1 MYYVLIAPNMTGNLA
16 TFLEGSPL
24 WAYYAPGRCWVS
36 KRELTDNERNAARAA
51 GGRNS
56 THIVIPK
63 NNVVNS
69 LA

>member
-1 MYYVLIAPNMTGNLA
+1 MKYVLVAPNMTGNLA

-24 WAYYAPGRCWVS
+24 WAYYAPGKFWVS
-36 KRELTDNERNAARAA
+36 KGELTTTQRDAARGA

-56 THIVIPK
+56 THIVIPASS
-63 NNVVNS
+63 VTNS